1 MIHFSVVVFSHSSL
15 HSSYRISSYSIHPHR
30 GDTLSFRLPLAPCR
44 PLDSYWQPG
53 TSALGARVL
62 PAISFCPPLKG
73 NTRGMEPTSSHFFSL
88 GKGNRHWPSFLGQN
102 SEFSLIPAFS
112 LSPHPTVTKSHQALF
127 LQHPSSPGQALL
139 TSLWVHGNYCLSG
152 LLACVWRPH
161 SPTPASAN
169 FENTN
174 LQAGTR
180 LIGGITS

>member
-44 PLDSYWQPG
+44 PLDSYWQSG

-102 SEFSLIPAFS
+102 SEFSLIHQVPPGSLPSASLKPRSSPPHFS
-112 LSPHPTVTKSHQALF
+112 LGPWQLLLVWPVGLCLAPSFPHASQC
-127 LQHPSSPGQALL
+127 QLL
-139 TSLWVHGNYCLSG
+139 KY
-152 LLACVWRPH
+152 
-161 SPTPASAN
+161 
-169 FENTN
+169 
-174 LQAGTR
+174 
-180 LIGGITS
+180 

>member
-44 PLDSYWQPG
+44 PLDSYWQSG

-73 NTRGMEPTSSHFFSL
+73 NTREMEPTSSHFFSL

-102 SEFSLIPAFS
+102 SGFSLIPAFS

-169 FENTN
+169 F
-174 LQAGTR
+174 
-180 LIGGITS
+180 

>member
-44 PLDSYWQPG
+44 PLDSYWQSG

-73 NTRGMEPTSSHFFSL
+73 NTREMEPTSSHFFSL

-127 LQHPSSPGQALL
+127 LQHPSSPGPLYPVCFCSRSSPPHFSLGPWQLL
-139 TSLWVHGNYCLSG
+139 LVWPVGLCLAPSFPHASQCQ
-152 LLACVWRPH
+152 LLKY
-161 SPTPASAN
+161 
-169 FENTN
+169 
-174 LQAGTR
+174 
-180 LIGGITS
+180 